1 MDAHADELKHHPEA
15 QEIETIRGA
24 LGRVWNLMKEKAGS
38 DWSRLTN
45 DIRFQGFW
53 KTISIRA
60 CEAISERATALA
72 DRLRPDLPS
81 AEALLKLSD
90 ATLTYSAAAS
100 AEPAPAPAQQA
111 TADAPGPSTQRL
123 VGRDAPSPYATRE
136 DAMRAAQDVA
146 ARFQEWIKSPMGEA
160 VVASGHIRVAEFRD
174 AWTQLPAHDGPPG
187 PAVGAYEKVGER
199 AQALLRVAVIPPVT
213 PRATSGPSEVW
224 PRRPSS
230 TPPACRRPCRRE
242 RPGRSRRPRPP
253 RRSRWPLPRLPVP
266 PAHPSSQF
274 CRQMARPHEG
284 VMRG

>member
-24 LGRVWNLMKEKAGS
+24 LGRGWNLMKEKAGPA
-38 DWSRLTN
+38 WSRLTN

-53 KTISIRA
+53 KTLSIRA
-60 CEAISERATALA
+60 REAISERATALA
-72 DRLRPDLPS
+72 DRLRPGLPS
-81 AEALLKLSD
+81 AAALLKLSD

-111 TADAPGPSTQRL
+111 TADAAEPSMQRL

-136 DAMRAAQDVA
+136 DAMRATQEVA

-174 AWTQLPAHDGPPG
+174 AWMQLPPHDGPPG

-199 AQALLRVAVIPPVT
+199 AQALLRVAVSSARHAQGDLRALRGLAQAAEQHSARLSTTLPPGATRPIPA
-213 PRATSGPSEVW
+213 ATS
-224 PRRPSS
+224 
-230 TPPACRRPCRRE
+230 TPQVAVAVAAPART
-242 RPGRSRRPRPP
+242 SRA
-253 RRSRWPLPRLPVP
+253 SV
-266 PAHPSSQF
+266 
-274 CRQMARPHEG
+274 
-284 VMRG
+284 